1 MNKTELKA
9 DLLGRS
15 WVKTL
20 IKEEDTLLAV
30 PEGVNL
36 KLYRQSFLEVGDV
49 TAVDRAVFFYVVDEE
64 EPTEEAWYKNNEP
77 TPSISEVHWL
87 ARKYEDDILA
97 VNGKVVF
104 EGTDYIV
111 VDGYKTDPAD
121 ANNMIAARWFVKE
134 VDGVKSIKPV
144 TL

>member
-1 MNKTELKA
+1 MNKTKLKA

-30 PEGVNL
+30 PDGVKL
-36 KLYRQSFLEVGDV
+36 QLYRQSFLEVGDV
-49 TAVDRAVFFYVVDEE
+49 TAVDRAVFFYVVDEGE
-64 EPTEEAWYKNNEP
+64 ATEEAWYKNNEP

-87 ARKYEDDILA
+87 ARKYDADIAA
-97 VNGKVVF
+97 VNGKVVLDG
-104 EGTDYIV
+104 ENYIV
-111 VDGYKTDPAD
+111 VDGYKQDPSD

-134 VDGVKSIKPV
+134 VDGVKDIRPV